1 MSDEQEA
8 QPLSG
13 EARRLANLKPFAK
26 DRSANPGGHPKDLA
40 KFAERGIDVSEAG
53 EQTGSRIDG
62 RGTAV
67 CLSQFNGRP
76 VAAQES
82 TRVDN

>member
-13 EARRLANLKPFAK
+13 EARRLANLKPSAK
-26 DRSANPGGHPKDLA
+26 GRSGNPGGHPKDLA

-53 EQTGSRIDG
+53 EQTSSLIDCLGLWFVSRSSTPA
-62 RGTAV
+62 RLP
-67 CLSQFNGRP
+67 LSRLPG
-76 VAAQES
+76 
-82 TRVDN
+82 

>member
-13 EARRLANLKPFAK
+13 EARRLPYLKPFAK
-26 DRSANPGGHPKDLA
+26 DRSANPGGHPRDLA

-53 EQTGSRIDG
+53 E
-62 RGTAV
+62 
-67 CLSQFNGRP
+67 
-76 VAAQES
+76 
-82 TRVDN
+82 

>member
-13 EARRLANLKPFAK
+13 EARRLANLKPSAK
-26 DRSANPGGHPKDLA
+26 GRSGNPGGHPKDLA

-53 EQTGSRIDG
+53 EQTGFRIDQ

-67 CLSQFNGRP
+67 CLSQLNGRP
-76 VAAQES
+76 VALS
-82 TRVDN
+82 RLPG

>member
-13 EARRLANLKPFAK
+13 EARRLANLKPSAK
-26 DRSANPGGHPKDLA
+26 GRSGNPGGHPKDLA

-53 EQTGSRIDG
+53 EQTMLIGMLD
-62 RGTAV
+62 
-67 CLSQFNGRP
+67 N
-76 VAAQES
+76 
-82 TRVDN
+82 RVGASGVVKYR

>member
-13 EARRLANLKPFAK
+13 EARRLPYLKPFAK

-82 TRVDN
+82 TRVDS